1 MLNFVSTALLLG
13 SIGMFSTTVTA
24 SEIEE
29 AATELCEKVKACSMA
44 HIAEA
49 DLTPEVRQ
57 MMEPMLQ
64 NMCETMRAGVREVPT
79 GHELYQPSVDC
90 MRSMAGLSCADFE
103 NEQKLNTPACAEYKR
118 LAEQAAGE

>member
-1 MLNFVSTALLLG
+1 MSRFLPSVLLL
-13 SIGMFSTTVTA
+13 TA
-24 SEIEE
+24 AISAWPVAANEIEA
-29 AATELCEKVKACSMA
+29 AATELCHKVKACSMA

-79 GHELYQPSVDC
+79 DHALYKPSVEC

-103 NEQKLNTPACAEYKR
+103 NEEKLQTPACAEYRR
-118 LAEQAAGE
+118 LAEEMASDD

>member
-1 MLNFVSTALLLG
+1 MLKHLPILLL
-13 SIGMFSTTVTA
+13 STSVFAMAA
-24 SEIEE
+24 SANEIEE

-64 NMCETMRAGVREVPT
+64 NMCETMRAGVREVPLD
-79 GHELYQPSVDC
+79 HSLYQPSVDC
-90 MRSMAGLSCADFE
+90 MRSMAVLSCEAMMDS
-103 NEQKLNTPACAEYKR
+103 EQIVTPQCKDYEERVKS
-118 LAEQAAGE
+118 AAGE

>member
-1 MLNFVSTALLLG
+1 MKRMPILLL
-13 SIGMFSTTVTA
+13 SA
-24 SEIEE
+24 SLVALPASANEIEE

-64 NMCETMRAGVREVPT
+64 NMCETMRAGVREVPLD
-79 GHELYQPSVDC
+79 HKLYQPSVDC
-90 MRSMAGLSCADFE
+90 MRSMADLSCKDFE
-103 NEQKLNTPACAEYKR
+103 NEQRLQTPACENYKR
-118 LAEQAAGE
+118 LADEVAAEQ

>member
-1 MLNFVSTALLLG
+1 MLKYLIAMPFSLGLL
-13 SIGMFSTTVTA
+13 VPAAAA
-24 SEIEE
+24 SEIED
-29 AATELCEKVKACSMA
+29 AATALCEKVKACSMA

-57 MMEPMLQ
+57 MMEPMLK
-64 NMCETMRAGVREVPT
+64 NMCETMRAGVREVPP

-103 NEQKLNTPACAEYKR
+103 DEDKLQTRACQEYQR
-118 LAEQAAGE
+118 LAEQAAAGN